1 MNQKELYIQY
11 LEDALNHAKTGE
23 PMKHWQTRY
32 IGPVTDRESM
42 PKLGWLDVSI
52 YCLFNVKYYELRIKP
67 EPFKWTT
74 FAFKPKDCPTV
85 HHASH
90 KDYVS
95 KENICE
101 RLRISLDE
109 LLAVHHHEIE
119 TE

>member
-23 PMKHWQTRY
+23 PMKKWQWKISEKSTQWN
-32 IGPVTDRESM
+32 D
-42 PKLGWLDVSI
+42 LGNILPAPDTI
-52 YCLFNVKYYELRIKP
+52 LRIKP

-74 FAFKPKDCPTV
+74 FAFKPKDCPIV
-85 HHASH
+85 YHASH
-90 KDYVS
+90 KGHML

-101 RLRISLDE
+101 KLRISLDE

>member
-23 PMKHWQTRY
+23 PMKKWQVKSNGEWIDKQYEVWNNLNNIKT
-32 IGPVTDRESM
+32 GQ
-42 PKLGWLDVSI
+42 LSI
-52 YCLFNVKYYELRIKP
+52 RIKP

-85 HHASH
+85 YHASH

-109 LLAVHHHEIE
+109 LLAVHYHEIE
-119 TE
+119 IE